1 MKRYLRR
8 IVLVATLAAAALGVQ
23 FRGDR
28 VHGDQPVAL
37 KIDAPDFD
45 GIDAWLNGKP
55 KTWKDLKGQVV
66 VVHFWTFG

>member
-1 MKRYLRR
+1 MLRYFRSSVLRA
-8 IVLVATLAAAALGVQ
+8 VLAVTAICVALLANG
-23 FRGDR
+23 

-37 KIDAPDFD
+37 KVDAPDFD
-45 GIDAWLNGKP
+45 GIDTWLNGKA